1 MLWILCINIPKN
13 SRNYFLLSIDT
24 PRSIITKISKLL
36 DYIYT
41 PKEYYGT
48 EQSWNK
54 IWDGMIRKL
63 SLDLF
68 PATIE
73 QIVMISRVFDKNK
86 LYWDWILSRATKID
100 VATKKPDDILSWK
113 ELIELWFIPWAWM
126 GKIINFANRLRDD
139 EELSKWETI
148 DKIQIK

>member
-1 MLWILCINIPKN
+1 
-13 SRNYFLLSIDT
+13 
-24 PRSIITKISKLL
+24 
-36 DYIYT
+36 
-41 PKEYYGT
+41 
-48 EQSWNK
+48 
-54 IWDGMIRKL
+54 MIRKL

-73 QIVMISRVFDKNK
+73 QIVMMSHVFDKNK
-86 LYWDWILSRATKID
+86 LYWDWMLSRATKID
-100 VATKKPDDILSWK
+100 VTTKKPDDILSWK

-139 EELSKWETI
+139 EELSKWEII